1 MVARKIACVT
11 CILCISTGVLF
22 AQTVEKLSASF
33 TFPSTLTSLNGG
45 AGNPMAASFFKL
57 NPQSMTRGKIAFEWS
72 VNTNAATGYVAFY
85 SLSGALVK
93 KIPLSARSGAMMCDL
108 GKTAR
113 GVYLAAISFGSYK
126 QNLKLALYR

>member
-1 MVARKIACVT
+1 M
-11 CILCISTGVLF
+11 GVLF

-45 AGNPMAASFFKL
+45 AGNPIAASFFKL

-72 VNTNAATGYVAFY
+72 VFNTNAARGYVAIY